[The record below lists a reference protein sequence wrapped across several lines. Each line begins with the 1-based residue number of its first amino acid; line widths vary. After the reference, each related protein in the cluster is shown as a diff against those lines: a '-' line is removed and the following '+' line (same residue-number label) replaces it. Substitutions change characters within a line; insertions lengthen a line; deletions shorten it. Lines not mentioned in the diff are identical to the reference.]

1 MVVLTS
7 FPPPS
12 DGIKLVQP
20 NTGAFIDTKSLG
32 QGTLYIAE
40 RYT

>member
-12 DGIKLVQP
+12 EGVKLMQP
-20 NTGAFIDTKSLG
+20 NTGAYIDSRNLG
-32 QGTLYIAE
+32 QGILYIAE
-40 RYT
+40 R